1 MLPINAQRSLSSVN
15 GGHNVAV
22 GLGRRLARSYTRVL
36 VRHAKCVDSSAPSS
50 RGPGG
55 QPRRPRERRR
65 VVADRQ
71 HVAPTA
77 SQSIAAASLRP
88 THPLRVHPDRPA
100 RRLVKLSVGRTTG
113 RRVPH
118 VSCART
124 GHRSFRERKRQAAR
138 LCRCEFLRELQCGS
152 RARRQREKQRRD

>member
-1 MLPINAQRSLSSVN
+1 MVWDDPGAP
-15 GGHNVAV
+15 
-22 GLGRRLARSYTRVL
+22 LAM
-36 VRHAKCVDSSAPSS
+36 CPCGWSAPAPSLAPACDLLAMADHSVDAGCSS
-50 RGPGG
+50 DDLQVIP
-55 QPRRPRERRR
+55 
-65 VVADRQ
+65 ADRM
-71 HVAPTA
+71 HFMVPWY
-77 SQSIAAASLRP
+77 
-88 THPLRVHPDRPA
+88 RPA
-100 RRLVKLSVGRTTG
+100 RRLVKLRVGRTTG